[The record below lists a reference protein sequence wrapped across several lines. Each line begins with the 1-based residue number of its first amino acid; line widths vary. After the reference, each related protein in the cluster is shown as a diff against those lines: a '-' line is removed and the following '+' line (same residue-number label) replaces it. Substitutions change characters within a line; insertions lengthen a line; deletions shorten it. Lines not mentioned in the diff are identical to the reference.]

1 MNVRNVLRILR
12 RGLLCLAASALLW
25 SWIFNFLTDAGRENK
40 IVVYADMKDFRWK
53 ELAAALE
60 ENAPEGIRF
69 VQVHPFGYAMMNSA
83 DLEQADLYI
92 MTASQAWEYA
102 GLIAPPREDLPAQ
115 FGPEPLGNGL
125 QGVPLRRAG
134 SDSAAA
140 SAYLSYGERPDES
153 WYLFPG
159 AASLH
164 WRSAENSLDD
174 AALETAGRLL
184 EIR

>member
-1 MNVRNVLRILR
+1 MEM
-12 RGLLCLAASALLW
+12 SAMGE
-25 SWIFNFLTDAGRENK
+25 SLTRTSG
-40 IVVYADMKDFRWK
+40 
-53 ELAAALE
+53 AAA
-60 ENAPEGIRF
+60 R
-69 VQVHPFGYAMMNSA
+69 
-83 DLEQADLYI
+83 
-92 MTASQAWEYA
+92 
-102 GLIAPPREDLPAQ
+102 RPA
-115 FGPEPLGNGL
+115 FSRSTSGL
-125 QGVPLRRAG
+125 QSSRRKTLRPVPLRRAG

-140 SAYLSYGERPDES
+140 SAYLSYGEQPDES